1 MRYRNDEAPYGRWM
15 DVRDVRRLVLDR
27 QAQWRQSGD
36 IHFGPLGRLPEAA
49 LLEGVLPAVV
59 SVPAV
64 PAARPV
70 GGVMLVCGTRGT
82 RGAWHGGG
90 VPDVDG
96 LRRDAFC
103 RLQVAHRRIGARRMG
118 VQQTEEDQAKAKETQ
133 RSR

>member
-27 QAQWRQSGD
+27 QAQWRQRGD
-36 IHFGPLGRLPEAA
+36 IHFGPLGRLPEATF
-49 LLEGVLPAVV
+49 LEGVLPAVV
-59 SVPAV
+59 SVT
-64 PAARPV
+64 AARPV
-70 GGVMLVCGTRGT
+70 GGVMLVRGT

-90 VPDVDG
+90 VPGVDD

-103 RLQVAHRRIGARRMG
+103 RLQVTHRRIGARRMG